1 MITSYIGSVFLE
13 AYNARE
19 GTDYN
24 GKRFFTEVFHPL
36 FFDHEKYMLWP
47 SNSPFVQGVKKGKPF
62 TPAERAEKLAE
73 LHHKINTE
81 PRADASMAIGYP
93 AAELTRPTSGQVTG
107 MELPLQVEDYYLSWI
122 GATLGIGVEKGW
134 VILFDNPEILLSVF
148 DGWRYYRELL
158 EGVPQTEP
166 NKVLTWNGC
175 WIQHRYDTDMSFD
188 PKHPT
193 DDFLPHEKVSR
204 GEKTGFDTV
213 GWAEVMQGVARYFPN
228 ERLMGYIWKPG
239 KTNETIGFIP
249 FELPE
254 IVRPLDMYVKLFGMD
269 SAGKARALFGTAMG
283 FEWCCQ
289 RGSIGIFAMEPKG
302 LRDIMTGRKALKY
315 KPEDEQNKITFQTYL
330 TWILAMLNNE
340 EMWSKAL
347 EIAQSLY
354 QFTQGGK
361 AGRTLRS
368 NLIET
373 DVLGA
378 STKKVLLKA
387 LNDVKKELSDKESIA
402 EYDEFGKVIHM
413 MQPDNVSYFMT
424 LVRFQYTTV
433 KFNSNL

>member
-19 GTDYN
+19 GTDYD

-122 GATLGIGVEKGW
+122 GAALGIGVEKGW
-134 VILFDNPEILLSVF
+134 VILFDKPEILLAVF
-148 DGWRYYRELL
+148 DGWRFYAELL
-158 EGVPQTEP
+158 DEVPQTEP

-213 GWAEVMQGVARYFPN
+213 GWAEIMQGIARYFPN
-228 ERLMGYIWKPG
+228 ERLMGYIWKMG
-239 KTNETIGFIP
+239 NTNETIGFIP

-269 SAGKARALFGTAMG
+269 SARKARALFGTAMG

-315 KPEDEQNKITFQTYL
+315 KPDDEQNKITFQTYL

-340 EMWSKAL
+340 ERWERTR
-347 EIAQSLY
+347 EIAEMLHRY
-354 QFTQGGK
+354 AADTTRGK
-361 AGRTLRS
+361 ATKGNEVNTLLTESPSRQKFLN
-368 NLIET
+368 NLLPIIEGT
-373 DVLGA
+373 DDKDAVLA
-378 STKKVLLKA
+378 VA
-387 LNDVKKELSDKESIA
+387 ELIDKTPA
-402 EYDEFGKVIHM
+402 DYV
-413 MQPDNVSYFMT
+413 PYLVT
-424 LVRFQYTTV
+424 LIRLHYAAIQ
-433 KFNSNL
+433 K

>member
-19 GTDYN
+19 GTDYD
-24 GKRFFTEVFHPL
+24 GKRFFTEVFHSL

-62 TPAERAEKLAE
+62 TPAERSAKLSV
-73 LHHKINTE
+73 LLNSIDTTTQ
-81 PRADASMAIGYP
+81 ADASIALGYP
-93 AAELTRPTSGQVTG
+93 AAGVMGTTSGQVTG
-107 MELPLQVEDYYLSWI
+107 MTMPLESEDYYLSWI
-122 GATLGIGVEKGW
+122 GVALGVGVSGGW
-134 VILFDNPEILLSVF
+134 AILFDKAEILLSVF
-148 DGWRYYRELL
+148 DGWKHYRTLL
-158 EGVPQTEP
+158 NGVSQTEG
-166 NKVLTWNGC
+166 NKILTWNGC

-213 GWAEVMQGVARYFPN
+213 GWAEIMQGIARYFPK
-228 ERLMGYIWKPG
+228 ERLMGYIWKLG
-239 KTNETIGFIP
+239 QTNETIGFIP

-269 SAGKARALFGTAMG
+269 SAGKARALFGTAVG
-283 FEWCCQ
+283 FERCCQ

-315 KPEDEQNKITFQTYL
+315 KPDDEQNKITFQTYL

-340 EMWSKAL
+340 QLRDVARELAVELHTYAL
-347 EIAQSLY
+347 ESKHGKNDRTNEVKEIMKARNREVFIEKILPVIGVLREQSKLY
-354 QFTQGGK
+354 EVY
-361 AGRTLRS
+361 TLINERMPADRVPYF
-368 NLIET
+368 LGLLRVEFA
-373 DVLGA
+373 VL
-378 STKKVLLKA
+378 
-387 LNDVKKELSDKESIA
+387 
-402 EYDEFGKVIHM
+402 
-413 MQPDNVSYFMT
+413 
-424 LVRFQYTTV
+424 
-433 KFNSNL
+433 

>member
-19 GTDYN
+19 GTDYD

-62 TPAERAEKLAE
+62 TPAERAEKLNV
-73 LHHKINTE
+73 LLNSIDTTTQ
-81 PRADASMAIGYP
+81 ADASIALGYP
-93 AAELTRPTSGQVTG
+93 AAGVTGTTSGQVTG
-107 MELPLQVEDYYLSWI
+107 MKMPLESEDYYLSWI
-122 GATLGIGVEKGW
+122 GVALGIGVSGGW
-134 VILFDNPEILLSVF
+134 AILFDKAEMLLSVF
-148 DGWRYYRELL
+148 DGWKHYRTLL
-158 EGVPQTEP
+158 NGVSQTEG
-166 NKVLTWNGC
+166 NKILTWNGC

-213 GWAEVMQGVARYFPN
+213 GWAEIMQGIARYFPK
-228 ERLMGYIWKPG
+228 ERLMGYIWKLG
-239 KTNETIGFIP
+239 QTNETIGFIP

-269 SAGKARALFGTAMG
+269 SAGKARALFGTAVG
-283 FEWCCQ
+283 FERCCQ

-315 KPEDEQNKITFQTYL
+315 KPDDEQNKITFQTYL

-340 EMWSKAL
+340 ERWERTR
-347 EIAQSLY
+347 EIAEMLHRY
-354 QFTQGGK
+354 AADTTRGK
-361 AGRTLRS
+361 ATKS
-368 NLIET
+368 NEVNNLLTESPSRQKFLNNLLPIIEGT
-373 DVLGA
+373 DDKAAVLA
-378 STKKVLLKA
+378 
-387 LNDVKKELSDKESIA
+387 IA
-402 EYDEFGKVIHM
+402 ELIDKTPADYV
-413 MQPDNVSYFMT
+413 PYLVT
-424 LVRFQYTTV
+424 LIRLHYAAIQ
-433 KFNSNL
+433 K